1 MSWHLFGTRTSA
13 TPMLIYTGHH
23 IFSLSGLPTSV
34 VMVHNVTW
42 IIGGKSEMALVVFHV
57 ETSLETIT
65 NPTNSGTV
73 CKGPQPPHH
82 CTCWCTRS
90 LMCLSVD
97 TLRPTKNGHHF
108 TDDIFECIFLNE
120 NSWISIKISLKFVP
134 KGPINNIPSLV
145 QIMVWRRPGDKPL
158 SEQMMVNLLTHIYVA
173 EVYTSLKFILKDQ
186 ISNIPALVQIMVWRR
201 PGDKPLSEPVVVS
214 LLMHLC
220 VTRPQWIKNIF
231 SHHRVFSTME
241 HLTIQSLGALWVW
254 TIPKL
259 TRAVTHCVLITGGFN
274 GSDKITKH
282 CQKQHFLPAEFWPL
296 GIVVAWVCL
305 SLCMCVNPKLVH
317 TKTDHQYKLEPLNL
331 VKRCK
336 TPWLRSLLFW
346 GAIDLDLQGET

>member
-1 MSWHLFGTRTSA
+1 
-13 TPMLIYTGHH
+13 
-23 IFSLSGLPTSV
+23 
-34 VMVHNVTW
+34 
-42 IIGGKSEMALVVFHV
+42 
-57 ETSLETIT
+57 
-65 NPTNSGTV
+65 
-73 CKGPQPPHH
+73 
-82 CTCWCTRS
+82 
-90 LMCLSVD
+90 
-97 TLRPTKNGHHF
+97 
-108 TDDIFECIFLNE
+108 
-120 NSWISIKISLKFVP
+120 
-134 KGPINNIPSLV
+134 
-145 QIMVWRRPGDKPL
+145 
-158 SEQMMVNLLTHIYVA
+158 
-173 EVYTSLKFILKDQ
+173 
-186 ISNIPALVQIMVWRR
+186 MVWRR

-254 TIPKL
+254 TIPNL

-282 CQKQHFLPAEFWPL
+282 CQKQHFLPEEFWPL

-317 TKTDHQYKLEPLNL
+317 TKTDHQYKLKPLNL

-346 GAIDLDLQGET
+346 GAIDQNFIMPGLSTRVHTQPPEYTHNSHQDRIMILTVSQSPSSAHTYLPRLLHSPDCFTVSILGVLWPTASPCFIKKIQYQFRCIMLYWFLLTQLPLVPHICVSELGQHWFR